1 MKTGIYIHIP
11 FCIRKCQYCDFFS
24 EENTNSSTISK
35 YIDAI
40 VRELE
45 QYKALN
51 RTISSIYFGG
61 GTPSLISP
69 KLLSHLLN
77 YIQKEFT
84 LTSDIEISMEG
95 NPGTINKQR
104 LHDYHKAGINRF
116 SLGVQS
122 LNDKQLKILTRIHT
136 RKDALK
142 SIEYIDSIFTNYNID
157 LMHSLPNQC
166 TNEALQDLTEV
177 IRLKPKHISWYQ
189 LTIEEDSIFG
199 KNPPELPEEKTIE
212 DNYIEGYKILENN
225 NYIHYEVSAFA
236 KDGYMCQHNLNYWK
250 FGDYISAGA
259 GSHSK
264 ITIDGKII
272 RQSRIENIHEYI
284 SKVTYDD
291 SIITTRIV
299 PKDEILFEYML
310 NRLRLFSIISF
321 SEYEERT
328 GQNIEQ
334 LLNKIKKFENESLLV
349 INNEKE
355 YFELTERGKI
365 FINYILEDFL

>member
-24 EENTNSSTISK
+24 EENTNASTISK
-35 YIDAI
+35 YTDAI

-61 GTPSLISP
+61 GTPSLINP

-77 YIQKEFT
+77 YIQKEFI
-84 LTSDIEISMEG
+84 LTSDVEISMEG
-95 NPGTINKQR
+95 NPGTINKKNLLNYR
-104 LHDYHKAGINRF
+104 IAGINRF

-122 LNDKQLKILTRIHT
+122 LNDKHLKLLTRIHT

-142 SIEYIDSIFTNYNID
+142 AIEYIDTIFTNFNID
-157 LMHSLPNQC
+157 LMHSLPEQS
-166 TNEALQDLTEV
+166 TEEALQDLTE
-177 IRLKPKHISWYQ
+177 IISLNPKHISWYQ

-199 KNPPELPEEKTIE
+199 QNPPKLPEDKTIE
-212 DNYIEGYKILENN
+212 DNYIEGYEILKKN
-225 NYIHYEVSAFA
+225 NYLHYEVSAFA
-236 KDGYMCQHNLNYWK
+236 KDGYTCRHNLNYWL
-250 FGDYISAGA
+250 FGDYIAAGA

-284 SKVTYDD
+284 SKVTHDE

-299 PKDEILFEYML
+299 PKDEIIFEYML
-310 NRLRLFSIISF
+310 NRLRLFSIITF
-321 SEYEERT
+321 SEYEEST
-328 GQNIEQ
+328 GLSIDK
-334 LLNKIKKFENESLLV
+334 LLNKIKKFENESLII
-349 INNEKE
+349 INNEKG
-355 YFELTERGKI
+355 YFKLTEKGKI

>member
-77 YIQKEFT
+77 YIQKEFA

-122 LNDKQLKILTRIHT
+122 LNDKHLKILTRIHT

-250 FGDYISAGA
+250 FG
-259 GSHSK
+259 SHSK